1 MHLDLLGR
9 RLLCVIGKASPL
21 HPPPNDPMD
30 VSEEMTFDLLQTA
43 KWPMT
48 TKIINSK
55 FQQSDSQ
62 SGEYDASVYNTCEIQ
77 QLLYDN

>member
-21 HPPPNDPMD
+21 HPPSNDTMD
-30 VSEEMTFDLLQTA
+30 VSKEMTFDLLQTA
-43 KWPMT
+43 KWPFT

-62 SGEYDASVYNTCEIQ
+62 SGEYDASVYDTCEIK